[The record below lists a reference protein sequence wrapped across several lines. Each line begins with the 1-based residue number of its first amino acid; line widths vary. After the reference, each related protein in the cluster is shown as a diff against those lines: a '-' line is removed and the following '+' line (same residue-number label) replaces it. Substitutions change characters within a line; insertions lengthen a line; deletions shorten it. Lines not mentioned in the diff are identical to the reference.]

1 MRCVRAWVDGYDEE
15 DSQVVVAEWSERAG
29 VVQTRGALKVRTLIA
44 RGCQV
49 VKYYSRPGQRKLGAV
64 TGGSAIELSFC
75 VVVNRGLIA
84 VVLAA
89 NQPDA
94 ARKRLLF

>member
-64 TGGSAIELSFC
+64 AGGSAIELSFC
-75 VVVNRGLIA
+75 VVVNRVA